1 MASSNR
7 PLSRLFDLSGRTV
20 AVIGAGSGIGA
31 AIAEGCAAH
40 GAAVRCL
47 DRDGDAAGRTAA
59 GITAT
64 GGSAEGATLDLLD
77 AAELRHSLEAL
88 RRDHGRLDG
97 LVVTPGVNVRKPLLA
112 YSTEE
117 FQRVVRLNFEGAF
130 LALREGGRLLAEQGS
145 GSIVLLS
152 SIRSLVV
159 EPGQGVYAA
168 TKAAIVQLAR
178 AAAAELGPRGVR
190 VNAIA
195 PGVVETPLTAPIQQ
209 NPDWHRAYAEKSALR
224 RWAQPWEMAGA
235 AVFLLSDA
243 ASYVTGTVLFVDGG
257 WTAVDG
263 RFTPPGMETA
273 G

>member
-1 MASSNR
+1 MPASSS
-7 PLSRLFDLSGRTV
+7 PLSLLFDLSGRNV

-40 GAAVRCL
+40 GAMVRCL
-47 DRDGDAAGRTAA
+47 DRDGDAGTRVAA
-59 GITAT
+59 GIR
-64 GGSAEGATLDLLD
+64 AEGGAAAADTLDLLD
-77 AAELRHSLEAL
+77 PDAL
-88 RRDHGRLDG
+88 RQALESSRGPHGRLDG

-112 YSTEE
+112 YSQEE
-117 FQRVVRLNFEGAF
+117 FQRVVRLNLEGAF
-130 LALREGGRLLAEQGS
+130 LALREGGRIMSEQGG

-190 VNAIA
+190 VNCIA

-209 NPDWHRAYAEKSALR
+209 HAEWYRAYAEKSALR
-224 RWAQPWEMAGA
+224 RWARPDEMAGA
-235 AVFLLSDA
+235 GVFLLSDA

-263 RFTPPGMETA
+263 RFDPPGM
-273 G
+273 

>member
-1 MASSNR
+1 MPASSSA
-7 PLSRLFDLSGRTV
+7 LSRLFDLSGRSV
-20 AVIGAGSGIGA
+20 AVVGAGSGIGA

-40 GAAVRCL
+40 GAMVRCL
-47 DRDGDAAGRTAA
+47 DRDGDAAARVAA
-59 GITAT
+59 GIQ
-64 GGSAEGATLDLLD
+64 AENGAADADTLDLLD
-77 AAELRHSLEAL
+77 PDAL
-88 RRDHGRLDG
+88 RQALESSRGPHGRLDG

-112 YSTEE
+112 YSQEE
-117 FQRVVRLNFEGAF
+117 FQRVVRLNLEGAF
-130 LALREGGRLLAEQGS
+130 LALREGGRIVAEHG

-168 TKAAIVQLAR
+168 TKAGIVQLAR

-190 VNAIA
+190 VNCIA

-209 NPDWHRAYAEKSALR
+209 HPEWYRAYAEKSALR
-224 RWAQPWEMAGA
+224 RWARPDEMAGA

-263 RFTPPGMETA
+263 RFDPPGM
-273 G
+273 

>member
-1 MASSNR
+1 
-7 PLSRLFDLSGRTV
+7 
-20 AVIGAGSGIGA
+20 
-31 AIAEGCAAH
+31 
-40 GAAVRCL
+40 VRCL
-47 DRDGDAAGRTAA
+47 DRDVDSAARVAA
-59 GITAT
+59 GIAEQ
-64 GGSAEGATLDLLD
+64 GGQASAGALDLLD
-77 AAELRHSLEAL
+77 AAALRDALEAL
-88 RRDHGRLDG
+88 RREHGRLDG
-97 LVVTPGVNVRKPLLA
+97 LVVTPGVNVRKPIAA
-112 YSTEE
+112 YTTEE
-117 FQRVVRLNFEGAF
+117 FQRVVRLNLEGAF
-130 LALREGGRLLAEQGS
+130 LALREGGRILAEEGR

-178 AAAAELGPRGVR
+178 TAAAELGSRGVR

-209 NPDWHRAYAEKSALR
+209 DPAWHRAYAEKSALR
-224 RWAQPWEMAGA
+224 RWAQPHEMAGA

-263 RFTPPGMETA
+263 RFDPPGM
-273 G
+273 

>member
-1 MASSNR
+1 MATPNQ
-7 PLSRLFDLSGRTV
+7 PLSRLFDLSGRAV

-47 DRDGDAAGRTAA
+47 DRDGDAAARAA
-59 GITAT
+59 MGIVDA
-64 GGSAEGATLDLLD
+64 GGSADGAVLDLLD
-77 AAELRHSLEAL
+77 AAALREAL
-88 RRDHGRLDG
+88 EGLRRERGRLDG

-112 YSTEE
+112 YSTDE
-117 FQRVVRLNFEGAF
+117 FQRVVRLNLEGAF
-130 LALREGGRLLAEQGS
+130 LALREGGRIMSEQGG

-209 NPDWHRAYAEKSALR
+209 HPDWYRAYAEKSALR
-224 RWAQPWEMAGA
+224 RWAQPREMAGA

-263 RFTPPGMETA
+263 RFTPPGM
-273 G
+273 

>member
-1 MASSNR
+1 MPVSSSA
-7 PLSRLFDLSGRTV
+7 LSRLFDLSGRSV
-20 AVIGAGSGIGA
+20 AVVGAGSGIGA

-40 GAAVRCL
+40 GAMVRCL
-47 DRDGDAAGRTAA
+47 DRDGDAAARVAA
-59 GITAT
+59 GIQAKT
-64 GGSAEGATLDLLD
+64 GAAAAATLDLLD
-77 AAELRHSLEAL
+77 PDAL
-88 RRDHGRLDG
+88 RQALESSRGPHHRLDG

-112 YSTEE
+112 YSQEE
-117 FQRVVRLNFEGAF
+117 FQRVVRLNLEGAF
-130 LALREGGRLLAEQGS
+130 LALREGGRIMAEQGG

-190 VNAIA
+190 VNCIA

-209 NPDWHRAYAEKSALR
+209 HAEWYRAYAEKSALR
-224 RWAQPWEMAGA
+224 RWARPDEMAGA

-263 RFTPPGMETA
+263 RFDPPGM
-273 G
+273 